1 MKMKTNTH
9 TPVLHCAAPNCRT
22 TITPDERHVAN
33 LTARGAWTC
42 SLHLAA

>member
-1 MKMKTNTH
+1 MKNT
-9 TPVLHCAAPNCRT
+9 TSTVLHCAHPSCRT

-33 LTARGAWTC
+33 LTARGTWTC